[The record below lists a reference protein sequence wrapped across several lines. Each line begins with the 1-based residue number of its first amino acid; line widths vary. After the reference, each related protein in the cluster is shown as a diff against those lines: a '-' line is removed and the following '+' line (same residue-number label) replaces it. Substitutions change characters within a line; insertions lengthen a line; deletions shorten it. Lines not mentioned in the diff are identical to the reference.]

1 MSPTQTQPEQ
11 FAHGRYQ
18 RILLDAPCTASG
30 IVRRHPDIPW
40 LRRSADVAQLATLQ
54 GRMLDALWPL
64 LEPAGR
70 LLYVVCSVFTEE
82 GPRQAEAFAARH
94 ADARPLALPGMARVS
109 CGCRRRMAG
118 PGCKACRAFTTASS
132 SRYSKRHRFRC
143 CARPVRSSTALRRTH
158 RRSSACFARPCWP
171 SARCSARRRRRCH
184 DRIEVRSAELRP
196 AADGDGI
203 ALDATFDFDL
213 PWVLED
219 AVSRGVP
226 LYFVVDF
233 ELYRSRWYWFDDRRA
248 AASLTYRLSYSPL
261 TREYRLARGTLALP
275 FDTLGRALATMR
287 RVSSWT
293 VVENGALTAGQ
304 SYWAQVRM
312 RLDTA
317 QLPRPF
323 QIGAITSRDWTLA
336 SEWRNVPV
344 GPDLAR

>member
-1 MSPTQTQPEQ
+1 MLRAAGPVLDGAAPNASP
-11 FAHGRYQ
+11 
-18 RILLDAPCTASG
+18 
-30 IVRRHPDIPW
+30 VK
-40 LRRSADVAQLATLQ
+40 
-54 GRMLDALWPL
+54 
-64 LEPAGR
+64 R
-70 LLYVVCSVFTEE
+70 LLCAALLAVGALL
-82 GPRQAEAFAARH
+82 GP
-94 ADARPLALPGMARVS
+94 
-109 CGCRRRMAG
+109 
-118 PGCKACRAFTTASS
+118 TAPAYAS
-132 SRYSKRHRFRC
+132 
-143 CARPVRSSTALRRTH
+143 
-158 RRSSACFARPCWP
+158 
-171 SARCSARRRRRCH
+171 

-233 ELYRSRWYWFDDRRA
+233 ELYRSRWYWFDDRRV

-287 RVSSWT
+287 RISGWT
-293 VVENGALTAGQ
+293 VVENGTLTDGQ
-304 SYWAQVRM
+304 RYWAQVRM

-344 GPDLAR
+344 RPDLAR

>member
-1 MSPTQTQPEQ
+1 MLRAAGPVLDGAAPNASPVK
-11 FAHGRYQ
+11 R
-18 RILLDAPCTASG
+18 LLCAALLAIGALLGPTA
-30 IVRRHPDIPW
+30 
-40 LRRSADVAQLATLQ
+40 
-54 GRMLDALWPL
+54 
-64 LEPAGR
+64 PAG
-70 LLYVVCSVFTEE
+70 
-82 GPRQAEAFAARH
+82 AN
-94 ADARPLALPGMARVS
+94 
-109 CGCRRRMAG
+109 
-118 PGCKACRAFTTASS
+118 
-132 SRYSKRHRFRC
+132 
-143 CARPVRSSTALRRTH
+143 
-158 RRSSACFARPCWP
+158 
-171 SARCSARRRRRCH
+171 

-196 AADGDGI
+196 ADDGEGI
-203 ALDATFDFDL
+203 DLNATFDFDL

-233 ELYRSRWYWFDDRRA
+233 ELYRSRWYWFDDRRV

-275 FDTLGRALATMR
+275 FDTLGGALATLR

-293 VVENGALTAGQ
+293 VVERGALTAGQ

-323 QIGAITSRDWTLA
+323 QIGAITSRDWTLT

-344 GPDLAR
+344 RPDLAR

>member
-1 MSPTQTQPEQ
+1 MLRAAGPVLDGAAPNASPVK
-11 FAHGRYQ
+11 R
-18 RILLDAPCTASG
+18 LLCAALLAIGALLGPTA
-30 IVRRHPDIPW
+30 
-40 LRRSADVAQLATLQ
+40 
-54 GRMLDALWPL
+54 
-64 LEPAGR
+64 PAG
-70 LLYVVCSVFTEE
+70 
-82 GPRQAEAFAARH
+82 
-94 ADARPLALPGMARVS
+94 
-109 CGCRRRMAG
+109 
-118 PGCKACRAFTTASS
+118 AS
-132 SRYSKRHRFRC
+132 
-143 CARPVRSSTALRRTH
+143 
-158 RRSSACFARPCWP
+158 
-171 SARCSARRRRRCH
+171 

-196 AADGDGI
+196 ADDGEGI

-226 LYFVVDF
+226 LYFVVEF

-275 FDTLGRALATMR
+275 FDTLGRALAAMR

-293 VVENGALTAGQ
+293 VVERGALTAGQ

-323 QIGAITSRDWTLA
+323 QIGAITSRDWTLT

>member
-1 MSPTQTQPEQ
+1 MLRAAGPVLDGAAPNASPVK
-11 FAHGRYQ
+11 R
-18 RILLDAPCTASG
+18 LLCAALLAIGALLGPTA
-30 IVRRHPDIPW
+30 
-40 LRRSADVAQLATLQ
+40 
-54 GRMLDALWPL
+54 
-64 LEPAGR
+64 PAG
-70 LLYVVCSVFTEE
+70 
-82 GPRQAEAFAARH
+82 
-94 ADARPLALPGMARVS
+94 
-109 CGCRRRMAG
+109 
-118 PGCKACRAFTTASS
+118 AS
-132 SRYSKRHRFRC
+132 
-143 CARPVRSSTALRRTH
+143 
-158 RRSSACFARPCWP
+158 
-171 SARCSARRRRRCH
+171 

-196 AADGDGI
+196 ADDGEGI
-203 ALDATFDFDL
+203 DLDATFDFDL

-275 FDTLGRALATMR
+275 FDTLGGALATMR

-293 VVENGALTAGQ
+293 VVERGAPTAGQ

-323 QIGAITSRDWTLA
+323 QIGAITSRDWTLT

-344 GPDLAR
+344 RPDLAR